1 MFLKRKPDN
10 IKENKDTKEK
20 KKKLTFKRTISNTI
34 FVLKTVKKAAP
45 GMLVIMLL
53 VVMVQAATNF
63 ISDTYML
70 RYILNS
76 FQAGK
81 AVSDILF
88 FVIIMAAITL
98 IETLGSNALYNFY
111 FYKKYMDITAYI
123 ERELFNKSRE
133 VELSCYEDPVFY
145 DKYVKAMDEAPAKFS
160 DDLDKLQGLAW
171 TLVTMSAN
179 SFFLFLID
187 PVLII
192 FGLIPLLLGF
202 LRKRQN
208 ELKHEYDSKSKTINR
223 KKKYVNRTFY
233 LNEYAKEIRLTT
245 IGGFLF
251 GMQKEALDEYKELIR
266 EYGWRK
272 AFYKFIQNYGMQGFV
287 ILAAMLYSAYQTIVT
302 GNMQVGD
309 CLVVF
314 NSISNVS
321 YNLRYIVE
329 NLTEFQKNALYI
341 EDYLKFMNYEPQI
354 KNDGK
359 QIAEPGEMKF
369 ENVSFRY
376 AGAKDDLIKNVS
388 FTIKSGEKIALV
400 GQNGSGKSTLVKL
413 MMRLYDPTAG
423 RITLNGEDIRSIS
436 PDKYRELFGVV
447 FQECRCFSMSVA
459 ENVLLRP
466 LREGDDKIV
475 TEALKQSGGY
485 DKIASLKNGINTT
498 LTREFDDEGTVLSG
512 GELQKVELARIFAVP
527 TPFVILDE
535 PSSALDPIAEYKMFE
550 NMIHACEHRSSVFI
564 SHRLSSATIADHVLL
579 IEDGRIA
586 EEGTHRELMEKN
598 GKYAGMFRMQAEN
611 YVEGKVRITEGGAA
625 S

>member
-1 MFLKRKPDN
+1 MSINNNAEN
-10 IKENKDTKEK
+10 IKGSKDIKEK
-20 KKKLTFKRTISNTI
+20 KKKLTLKRTILNTL

-45 GMLVIMLL
+45 GMIVVMML
-53 VVMVQAATNF
+53 VVVFQAATNF
-63 ISDTYML
+63 VSDSYML
-70 RYILNS
+70 RYIINS
-76 FQAGK
+76 FTEGK
-81 AVSDILF
+81 AASDILF
-88 FVIIMAAITL
+88 FVIIMAAVTL
-98 IETLGSNALYNFY
+98 INSLGTNAMYNFY
-111 FYKKYMDITAYI
+111 FYKKYMAITAYI
-123 ERELFNKSRE
+123 ERELFRKSRE

-145 DKYVKAMDEAPAKFS
+145 DKYVKAMDEAPAKFA
-160 DDLDKLQGLAW
+160 DDLDKIEGLAW

-179 SFFLFLID
+179 SFLLFLID

-192 FGLIPLLLGF
+192 FGLVPLLLGL

-208 ELKHEYDSKSKTINR
+208 ELKHDYDSKAKTINR

-251 GMQKEALDEYKELIR
+251 GLQKEALDEYKALIR
-266 EYGWRK
+266 EYGWKK

-314 NSISNVS
+314 NSISYVS

-359 QIAEPGEMKF
+359 QIVEPGEMKF

-376 AGAKDDLIKNVS
+376 AGAKDDLIKSVS
-388 FTIKSGEKIALV
+388 FTIKPGEKIALV

-413 MMRLYDPTAG
+413 MMRLYDPTEG

-436 PDKYRELFGVV
+436 PEKYRELFGVV

-466 LREGDDKIV
+466 LRDGDDKIV
-475 TEALKQSGGY
+475 IEALKQSGGY

-512 GELQKVELARIFAVP
+512 GELQKVELARIFAVE

-550 NMIHACEHRSSVFI
+550 NMIRACERRSSVFI

-579 IEDGRIA
+579 IDDGRIA
-586 EEGTHRELMEKN
+586 EEGTHRELMERN

-611 YVEGKVRITEGGAA
+611 YVEGKTLIKEGGAA